1 MTRFHDLEENIV
13 YSRKHALLQSEVYTS
28 KRCLHNRGLSLR
40 RRALRVQLWL
50 APVFFPFLPILP
62 PSNTSYI
69 MASEAPIMDITP
81 EDLTPEDTQP
91 AEPVDDW
98 SDIPEDVIN
107 LTTDEIISR
116 TRLIDNDVK
125 VSIQ

>member
-1 MTRFHDLEENIV
+1 
-13 YSRKHALLQSEVYTS
+13 
-28 KRCLHNRGLSLR
+28 
-40 RRALRVQLWL
+40 
-50 APVFFPFLPILP
+50 
-62 PSNTSYI
+62 
-69 MASEAPIMDITP
+69 MASETPVMDITP
-81 EDLTPEDTQP
+81 EDTAPEDLTP

-125 VSIQ
+125 VRRDFL